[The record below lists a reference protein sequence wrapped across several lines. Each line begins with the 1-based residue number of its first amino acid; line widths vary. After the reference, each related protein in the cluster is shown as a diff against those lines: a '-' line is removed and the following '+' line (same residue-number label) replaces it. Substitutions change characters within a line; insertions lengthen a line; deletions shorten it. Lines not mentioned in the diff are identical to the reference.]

1 MKIRFTDN
9 EGRPMFCDWSI
20 DNQGEPPEGAVE
32 VDRFPAP
39 GMSFEDFID
48 GAWVTDTK
56 GKADAK
62 AGPEHI
68 AEAHIQKRVEAI
80 LIGSGIALTKGL
92 LFEEANALNVP
103 LESLAAEVMTKSAE
117 FSAVELA
124 RKGEVK

>member
-1 MKIRFTDN
+1 MWFHLTDKATGAGQIVATLDGYDPDLFDIV
-9 EGRPMFCDWSI
+9 ELGREPGEF
-20 DNQGEPPEGAVE
+20 DNVVGGVL
-32 VDRFPAP
+32 
-39 GMSFEDFID
+39 
-48 GAWVTDTK
+48 VTNAK
-56 GKADAK
+56 RQADAL

-68 AEAHIQKRVEAI
+68 AEAHMQKRVEAI